1 LLLPFSSIKPRW
13 LLKLKKPSAQLNKL
27 PLPLLLLPLLLLPLL
42 NKLLLNKLLL
52 NKLLLNKLLLLLL
65 QSLLP
70 PPPLLVSSIP
80 LTNGV
85 VSSRFT
91 FDGFFDTCRLSVI
104 QPSS

>member
-1 LLLPFSSIKPRW
+1 M
-13 LLKLKKPSAQLNKL
+13 L
-27 PLPLLLLPLLLLPLL
+27 PLPLLLLPLLLLP
-42 NKLLLNKLLL
+42 LL

-91 FDGFFDTCRLSVI
+91 FDGFFNTCARLVI
-104 QPSS
+104 QLSS